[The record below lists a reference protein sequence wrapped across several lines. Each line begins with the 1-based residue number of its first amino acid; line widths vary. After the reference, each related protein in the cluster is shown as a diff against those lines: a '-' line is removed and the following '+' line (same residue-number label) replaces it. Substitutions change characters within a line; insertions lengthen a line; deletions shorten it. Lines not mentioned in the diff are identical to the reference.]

1 MGNHLRKN
9 ILIKYFKKLFFHV
22 KKFNLV
28 AIKCLMYFKIIC
40 QKILQ
45 LHSLFDIDTMYEF
58 DNISSKLLTKKIRKS
73 KLN

>member
-1 MGNHLRKN
+1 M
-9 ILIKYFKKLFFHV
+9 
-22 KKFNLV
+22 KFNLV
-28 AIKCLMYFKIIC
+28 AIKCLMDLKIIC